1 MLKHF
6 VENESDKN
14 HSEKNYDEPILDD
27 FRTERQSSFDNYT
40 SSQISNCASINM
52 NSRIS
57 YASNSKII
65 STNQPNSSASDN
77 YAPIQ
82 SNSNSSI
89 LIRSLKCVA
98 NYSNSSA
105 NYETNSFETSSH
117 KSEDESNSKFNLNI
131 TYNRK
136 TLMIDLL

>member
-40 SSQISNCASINM
+40 SSQISKWASINM

-57 YASNSKII
+57 FASNSKII
-65 STNQPNSSASDN
+65 SNSSVSDN

-82 SNSNSSI
+82 SNSNSST
-89 LIRSLKCVA
+89 LIRSFKGF
-98 NYSNSSA
+98 SNNSYSSA
-105 NYETNSFETSSH
+105 NYETNSF
-117 KSEDESNSKFNLNI
+117 
-131 TYNRK
+131 
-136 TLMIDLL
+136 